1 MRCMYRHFSLF
12 FNLFLYLSSIENN
25 QKEYTN
31 FAQTYTYTYTV
42 HKEAWQTHKVY
53 MFLFLIRITR
63 RVDLAMCVCI
73 V

>member
-1 MRCMYRHFSLF
+1 MICMYRHFSLF
-12 FNLFLYLSSIENN
+12 LTCFYTFRALKMIKKSIL
-25 QKEYTN
+25 TL
-31 FAQTYTYTYTV
+31 QTYTYTYTV